1 MDDGIKTPN
10 AAPSPK
16 TRVLIADDHAMVRE
30 GLRVFL
36 SLHDHIE
43 VAGEA
48 ATGTEAVALT
58 GRERPDVVLMDL
70 LMPEMDGIEATREIK
85 RLYPEVKVLVLT
97 SLLQNAKV
105 VEAVRAGALGFLM
118 KDVKPNDLAAAI
130 EGARR
135 GIPQL
140 DPEVSKIVL
149 EELAHG
155 AGAAGGAR
163 AAAGMTGAG
172 KGAPADP
179 GATGS
184 GAAEMVT
191 AGRAGGGG
199 GGTAAELTP
208 REMEVLKM
216 VGHGLSNREIASKL
230 FLSEKTVKT
239 HVSSILQ
246 KLGVSDRTQAALFA
260 VREKL
265 VDPSDQGES

>member
-1 MDDGIKTPN
+1 MDDRAKTPSP
-10 AAPSPK
+10 APSPK
-16 TRVLIADDHAMVRE
+16 TKVLIADDHAMVRE

-43 VAGEA
+43 VVGEA
-48 ATGTEAVALT
+48 ATGTEAVAMA

-85 RLYPEVKVLVLT
+85 RLYPEVKILVLT

-130 EGARR
+130 EGARH

-149 EELAHG
+149 QELALG
-155 AGAAGGAR
+155 GARPAGGAGGAGGTGGTAGSGGAAGAAAPG
-163 AAAGMTGAG
+163 TGA
-172 KGAPADP
+172 
-179 GATGS
+179 
-184 GAAEMVT
+184 VT
-191 AGRAGGGG
+191 
-199 GGTAAELTP
+199 ELTP
-208 REMEVLKM
+208 REIEVLKL

-246 KLGVSDRTQAALFA
+246 KLGVSDRTQAALYA
-260 VREKL
+260 IREKL
-265 VDPSDQGES
+265 VDPSDRGES